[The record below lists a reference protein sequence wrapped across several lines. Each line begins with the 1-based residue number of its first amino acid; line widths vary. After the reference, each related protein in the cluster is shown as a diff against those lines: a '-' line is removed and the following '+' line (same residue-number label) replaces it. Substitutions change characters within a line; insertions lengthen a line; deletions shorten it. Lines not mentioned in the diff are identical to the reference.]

1 MAEHSLS
8 LVNRQ
13 RMDLTGVT
21 NVITFDEAEIILAT
35 TLGYLSVVGEEL
47 HIGMLNLDEG
57 RVAIQGNVNSVFY
70 KPQGTD
76 FKAKGKNI
84 LTRLLK

>member
-13 RMDLTGVT
+13 RMELTGVA

-35 TLGYLSVVGEEL
+35 ALGYLSIVGEEL

-57 RVAIQGNVNSVFY
+57 RVTIQGNVNSVGY

-76 FKAKGKNI
+76 FKSKSKNI